1 MQNEPL
7 TLFIELNNSE
17 FVFAVGKNIEENEF
31 NLIFVNSINNN
42 INNIKN
48 NFDEVNRIIKENII
62 LIEEKLDFTF
72 KEAILLF
79 DNFDSSIINF
89 SGFKK
94 LNGSQLIKE
103 NITYILNSLKLK
115 VSESE
120 KEKKILHIFNSK
132 NLLDKK
138 NTDNIPI
145 GLYGDF
151 YSHELSFFLINNN
164 DFKNVKTIFDK
175 CNLKI
180 KKIISKNFLEG
191 IHLIENNENLDNFF
205 KISINEKNS
214 ELVYFENSSF
224 KFIQKFNFGSNI
236 IINDISKIIG
246 FDFESTQK
254 IIGNL
259 NLSDDEYLE
268 KDFFKNKNFR
278 KIKKKLLS
286 DVANARFKKFLN
298 Y

>member
-48 NFDEVNRIIKENII
+48 NFDEVYRIIKENII
-62 LIEEKLDFTF
+62 LIEEKLDFIF

-191 IHLIENNENLDNFF
+191 IHLIENNKNLDNFF

-224 KFIQKFNFGSNI
+224 KFVQ
-236 IINDISKIIG
+236 
-246 FDFESTQK
+246 
-254 IIGNL
+254 NL
-259 NLSDDEYLE
+259 ILVQ
-268 KDFFKNKNFR
+268 
-278 KIKKKLLS
+278 I
-286 DVANARFKKFLN
+286 
-298 Y
+298 

>member
-1 MQNEPL
+1 M
-7 TLFIELNNSE
+7 
-17 FVFAVGKNIEENEF
+17 
-31 NLIFVNSINNN
+31 
-42 INNIKN
+42 
-48 NFDEVNRIIKENII
+48 
-62 LIEEKLDFTF
+62 
-72 KEAILLF
+72 F

-205 KISINEKNS
+205 KISINEK
-214 ELVYFENSSF
+214 
-224 KFIQKFNFGSNI
+224 IQN
-236 IINDISKIIG
+236 
-246 FDFESTQK
+246 
-254 IIGNL
+254 
-259 NLSDDEYLE
+259 
-268 KDFFKNKNFR
+268 
-278 KIKKKLLS
+278 
-286 DVANARFKKFLN
+286 
-298 Y
+298 

>member
-42 INNIKN
+42 TNNIRN
-48 NFDEVNRIIKENII
+48 NFDEVYRIIKENII
-62 LIEEKLDFTF
+62 LIEEKLDFIF

-79 DNFDSSIINF
+79 DDFDSSIINF

-115 VSESE
+115 INESE
-120 KEKKILHIFNSK
+120 TEKKILHIFNSK

-151 YSHELSFFLINNN
+151 YS
-164 DFKNVKTIFDK
+164 
-175 CNLKI
+175 
-180 KKIISKNFLEG
+180 
-191 IHLIENNENLDNFF
+191 
-205 KISINEKNS
+205 
-214 ELVYFENSSF
+214 
-224 KFIQKFNFGSNI
+224 
-236 IINDISKIIG
+236 
-246 FDFESTQK
+246 
-254 IIGNL
+254 
-259 NLSDDEYLE
+259 
-268 KDFFKNKNFR
+268 
-278 KIKKKLLS
+278 
-286 DVANARFKKFLN
+286 
-298 Y
+298 